1 MNKED
6 ILARSRAENKGQDE
20 RETVIATQAFVSG
33 GLGMAVMMLIIM
45 LINLF
50 TKRENAYDLFALY
63 FSFLAS
69 GYLFE
74 YKLLKTKQ
82 KRNKAICYTFITLI
96 WLALY
101 IWKG

>member
-1 MNKED
+1 M
-6 ILARSRAENKGQDE
+6 L
-20 RETVIATQAFVSG
+20 
-33 GLGMAVMMLIIM
+33 LIIM

-50 TKRENAYDLFALY
+50 TKQENAYDLFALY

-82 KRNKAICYTFITLI
+82 KRNRAICYTFITLI